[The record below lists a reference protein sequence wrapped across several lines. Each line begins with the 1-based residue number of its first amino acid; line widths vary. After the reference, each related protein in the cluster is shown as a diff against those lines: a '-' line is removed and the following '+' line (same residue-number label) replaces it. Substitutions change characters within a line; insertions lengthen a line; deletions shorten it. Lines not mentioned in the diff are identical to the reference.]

1 MDAMTKLLIEG
12 GMRVIKLPRPTGV
25 RAMGTTEVGAVDTVG
40 PVAALGSSGM
50 FVTTWQEQ
58 YVE

>member
-1 MDAMTKLLIEG
+1 
-12 GMRVIKLPRPTGV
+12 
-25 RAMGTTEVGAVDTVG
+25 MGTTEIGVVDTVG

-50 FVTTWQEQ
+50 FVTAWQEQ